1 MTTMK
6 KPDHLEKFP
15 CMQPWIG
22 SSYEDNRYKRL
33 LVIGESHYMPP
44 ESTIHL
50 DPERWYQ
57 SNEDHL
63 GKEERAWVHTKGVIL
78 GQFVEPHRGLG
89 IFRNIGDEIV
99 RIMKDSGLTPDE
111 FPREHIA
118 FYNYFMRPAPKTG
131 SGIEGHVAPL
141 DFSISEEVLRWF
153 VQEHQ
158 PQLVIFVSRFAGR
171 YGEKV
176 VCEHGIPCISTPH
189 PGRPW
194 WNRHSN
200 TYGRD
205 PIYAGDPIR
214 PRRGRDLF
222 RDFLKKYRWITSDHV

>member
-1 MTTMK
+1 M
-6 KPDHLEKFP
+6 H
-15 CMQPWIG
+15 PWIG
-22 SSYEDNRYKRL
+22 SLYRDNRYKRL
-33 LVIGESHYMPP
+33 LVIGESHYMP
-44 ESTIHL
+44 EKSTIHH

-57 SNEDHL
+57 RKQADLDPTEV
-63 GKEERAWVHTKGVIL
+63 EYVHTENVIR
-78 GQFVEPHRGLG
+78 GQFKEAHQGHG
-89 IFRNIGDEIV
+89 IFRSIGDEIV
-99 RIMKDSGLTPDE
+99 TIMKESGLTPDE

-131 SGIEGHVAPL
+131 SGIEGHVVPL
-141 DFSISEEVLRWF
+141 DCKISEEVLRWF
-153 VQEHQ
+153 VREHQ

-176 VCEHGIPCISTPH
+176 VCEHGIPCISTSH

-222 RDFLKKYRWITSDHV
+222 HDFLKKYHWIPSDNL

>member
-1 MTTMK
+1 M
-6 KPDHLEKFP
+6 H
-15 CMQPWIG
+15 PWIG
-22 SSYEDNRYKRL
+22 SPYRDSRYKRL
-33 LVIGESHYMPP
+33 LVVAESHYMPS

-50 DPERWYQ
+50 NPERWYQ

-63 GKEERAWVHTKGVIL
+63 SEAERECVHTKDVIR
-78 GQFVEPHRGLG
+78 EPSNWGYG
-89 IFRNIGDEIV
+89 IFRSIGDEIV
-99 RIMKDSGLTPDE
+99 TIMKDSGLTPDE

-118 FYNYFMRPAPKTG
+118 FYNYFMRPAPKYG
-131 SGIEGHVAPL
+131 RSIEGHDKPQ
-141 DFSISEEVLRWF
+141 DRTISEEVLRWF

-194 WNRHSN
+194 WNRSCPK
-200 TYGRD
+200 YGRNS
-205 PIYAGDPIR
+205 IYEGDPID

-222 RDFLKKYRWITSDHV
+222 RDFLEKYRWIPSGNL